1 MKKSRPQAALLVC
14 FHLRG
19 SFPADLFTGGS
30 NFLFLFSSDNRR
42 QRSYPCR
49 TAWFRCFP
57 TYNATTAFSLPR
69 SQLRQDRVLRL
80 QQSPVRRVLAGCFA
94 LRLPF
99 DYQSA
104 RRCSKTAGSG
114 CTGLQSLARSR
125 SVCLS
130 AITHAAPMA
139 MHAGS
144 VTRGT
149 SSTLATG
156 IIGATTL
163 NALKAACTA
172 TEQLRRPVTTYMARQ
187 VSAMSVAG
195 NMWTSV
201 PWIAATDLM
210 NVAAHGG
217 TRCLVPRTRRLV
229 RNT

>member
-104 RRCSKTAGSG
+104 RHCSKLLCG
-114 CTGLQSLARSR
+114 CRFKPRKVAQN
-125 SVCLS
+125 
-130 AITHAAPMA
+130 
-139 MHAGS
+139 
-144 VTRGT
+144 TRN
-149 SSTLATG
+149 TLAG
-156 IIGATTL
+156 HKNAASTT
-163 NALKAACTA
+163 A
-172 TEQLRRPVTTYMARQ
+172 
-187 VSAMSVAG
+187 
-195 NMWTSV
+195 
-201 PWIAATDLM
+201 
-210 NVAAHGG
+210 
-217 TRCLVPRTRRLV
+217 RTRVSPHPLPSSARRRRSFLPSKL
-229 RNT
+229 